1 MADPSYPRLCW
12 FSRRNRMNVE
22 INFMQV
28 MTANNAMATPFRLAT
43 VSRKALQ
50 AALILIVLASV
61 VPAQLMAQNAIPQVN
76 QPLSPTVA
84 TPGGAAFTLTVNGTG
99 FATGAVIKWNGSAR
113 ATTVVSAQQLTAPIS
128 AADIAT
134 AKTAV
139 VTVTN
144 PAPGGGTSVP
154 VLFEVTKSS
163 TGTFFARNDI
173 SVNATAMAVAVGDFR
188 GIGKQDLAIANSAN
202 SIDVKLGNG
211 DGTFQAAVN
220 YPIASGF
227 PIAIVPADVNG
238 DGKLDLV
245 VLLGHTKMVLILTG
259 NGDGTFT
266 TGQQFAT
273 GTNPQAVTV
282 ADVNNDGKL
291 DLLVANSGDNT
302 VSVFRGNGDG
312 TFQTKLDYITGG
324 GPDSVAVGDF
334 NGDGLLD
341 LAVSNA
347 TDSTVSV
354 MINGGSGTYPT
365 HVDYATA
372 GSPTWVVTADFNKD
386 GKLDLAVAAAAGKV
400 SILKNNGDG
409 TFATHVDYP
418 VSLNPQMMVAADL
431 NGDGQLDLADVNYT
445 NNSVS
450 VLLGVGDG
458 TFKSQEVFPTNAAP
472 GWLSLGDFNGDGRID
487 MAVVDTTA
495 GGVTILTQTP
505 LYVSPSLISFPRQM
519 GGFPSPASIVTV
531 RNTSTV
537 AISIGTPSIIGPN
550 AGDFSETDT
559 CKGISLGAGKT
570 CTFSIVFNPKDLG
583 NRTAQIII
591 PEGGA
596 GASVGIGLY
605 GVGQIRVAIEPDP
618 HTFPTTLLGTTS
630 PAFHANFKN
639 YTNLTVS
646 VAIVELTGLDTQDYS
661 FNDRVTNGCNGDP
674 NNQHAFSIGPQGIC
688 YIDVFFKPTLKGSR
702 TAALTT
708 FGHFSPGNGQQAILM
723 TGIGTGISVKPSA
736 LTYAAQTV
744 GTTSAAQVVTIKNAN
759 TTSLPIT
766 LTFQTGNVKDFAKT
780 TTCVSPIAAGATCT
794 VSVTFTPLATGAR
807 ASALYV
813 GDNDPT
819 GPQIVTLTGTG
830 Q

>member
-1 MADPSYPRLCW
+1 M
-12 FSRRNRMNVE
+12 
-22 INFMQV
+22 NFMQV
-28 MTANNAMATPFRLAT
+28 MTANNAMATPFRLAA
-43 VSRKALQ
+43 VSRKAFQL
-50 AALILIVLASV
+50 ALILVVLASV

-76 QPLSPTVA
+76 QPLNPTA
-84 TPGGAAFTLTVNGTG
+84 AAPGGAAFTLTVSGTG
-99 FATGAVIKWNGSAR
+99 FATGAVINWNGSAR
-113 ATTVVSAQQLTAPIS
+113 TTTVVSAQQLTATIS
-128 AADIAT
+128 ATDIAT

-154 VLFEVTKSS
+154 ALFEVTKTS

-188 GIGKQDLAIANSAN
+188 GIGKQDMAIANSAN

-211 DGTFQAAVN
+211 DGTFQTAVN

-245 VLLGHTKMVLILTG
+245 VLLGHTKMVLIFIG
-259 NGDGTFT
+259 NVDGTFT

-302 VSVFRGNGDG
+302 VSVLRGNGDG
-312 TFQTKLDYITGG
+312 TFQAKLDYITGG

-354 MINGGSGTYPT
+354 MMNSGSGTYPT

-386 GKLDLAVAAAAGKV
+386 GKLDLAVAAAAGKI
-400 SILKNNGDG
+400 SILKNNSDG

-418 VSLNPQMMVAADL
+418 VSQNPQMVVAADL

-458 TFKSQEVFPTNAAP
+458 TFKSQENFPTNAAP
-472 GWLSLGDFNGDGRID
+472 GWLSLGDFNSDGRID
-487 MAVVDTTA
+487 LAVVDTTA
-495 GGVTILTQTP
+495 GGISILAQTP
-505 LYVSPSLISFPRQM
+505 LYVSPSLISFPKQM
-519 GGFPSPASIVTV
+519 GGFPSPASTVTL
-531 RNTSTV
+531 RNISTA
-537 AISIGTPSIIGPN
+537 AIGLGSVGIIGPN
-550 AGDFSETDT
+550 AGDFSQTNT
-559 CKGISLGAGKT
+559 CGTSLASGKT
-570 CTFSIVFNPKDLG
+570 CTVTVIFTPLDLG
-583 NRTAQIII
+583 NRYAQVII
-591 PEGGA
+591 PA
-596 GASVGIGLY
+596 GLGNSSVGFGLF

-618 HTFPTTLLGTTS
+618 HTFPTTFVGATS
-630 PAFHANFKN
+630 APFHANFKN

-661 FNDRVTNGCNGDP
+661 FNDTVANGCNGDP
-674 NNQHAFSIGPQGIC
+674 NNQHAFKIGPQGIC
-688 YIDVFFKPTLKGSR
+688 NIDVFFKPTAAGSR

-723 TGIGTGISVKPSA
+723 TGFATGVSVNPSA
-736 LTYAAQTV
+736 LTFVAQTV
-744 GTTSAAQVVTIKNAN
+744 GTTSPAQNVTVKNYYSTPLA
-759 TTSLPIT
+759 
-766 LTFQTGNVKDFAKT
+766 
-780 TTCVSPIAAGATCT
+780 
-794 VSVTFTPLATGAR
+794 VSVTIQNGNVRDFPITSNGCGTSIPAGTTCTISIAFSPLATGAR
-807 ASALYV
+807 SSTLHI

>member
-1 MADPSYPRLCW
+1 
-12 FSRRNRMNVE
+12 
-22 INFMQV
+22 MQV
-28 MTANNAMATPFRLAT
+28 MTTNNAMATPFRLAAA
-43 VSRKALQ
+43 SRKAFQL
-50 AALILIVLASV
+50 ALILIVLASV

-76 QPLSPTVA
+76 QPLNPTVA

-99 FATGAVIKWNGSAR
+99 FVIGSVINWNGSPR
-113 ATTVVSAQQLTAPIS
+113 TTTVVSAQQLTATIS
-128 AADIAT
+128 ATDIAT

-144 PAPGGGTSVP
+144 PAPGGGTSLP

-163 TGTFFARNDI
+163 TGTFFARNDL

-188 GIGKQDLAIANSAN
+188 GIGKQDLAIANSSN

-211 DGTFQAAVN
+211 DGTFQTAVN
-220 YPIASGF
+220 YPITSGF

-245 VLLGHTKMVLILTG
+245 VLLGHTKMVLIFIG

-302 VSVFRGNGDG
+302 VSVLRGNGDG
-312 TFQTKLDYITGG
+312 TFQAKLDYITGG

-354 MINGGSGTYPT
+354 MINGGAGTYPT

-418 VSLNPQMMVAADL
+418 VSVNPQMVVAADF

-445 NNSVS
+445 NNSLS

-458 TFKSQEVFPTNAAP
+458 TFKPQEVFPTNAAP

-487 MAVVDTTA
+487 IAVVDTTV
-495 GGVTILTQTP
+495 GTISILTQTP
-505 LYVSPSLISFPRQM
+505 LFVSPSLVSYPKQM
-519 GGFPSPASIVTV
+519 GGFPSAASVVTL
-531 RNTSTV
+531 RNTSTA

-559 CKGISLGAGKT
+559 CKGTSLASGKT
-570 CTFSIVFNPKDLG
+570 CTFSIIFNPQDLG

-591 PEGGA
+591 PEGSVGA
-596 GASVGIGLY
+596 TVGIGLY

-618 HTFPTTLLGTTS
+618 HTFPTTFLGTTS
-630 PAFHANFKN
+630 APFHANFKN
-639 YTNLTVS
+639 YSNLTVS
-646 VAIVELTGLDTQDYS
+646 VAQLLLTGLDIQDYS
-661 FNDRVTNGCNGDP
+661 FNDTVANGCNGDP
-674 NNQHAFSIGPQGIC
+674 NNQHAFTIGPQGIC
-688 YIDVFFKPTLKGSR
+688 YIDVFFKPTATGSR

-723 TGIGTGISVKPSA
+723 TGFSTGVSVKPTA
-736 LTYAAQTV
+736 LTFAAQTV
-744 GTTSAAQVVTIKNAN
+744 GTTSPAQNVTVKNYYSTPLA
-759 TTSLPIT
+759 
-766 LTFQTGNVKDFAKT
+766 
-780 TTCVSPIAAGATCT
+780 
-794 VSVTFTPLATGAR
+794 VSVTIQNGNVRDFPITSNGCGTSVPAGGTCTISIAFSPLATGAR
-807 ASALYV
+807 SSTLHI